1 VRRLEAEAI
10 SGSVVQLVHGEF
22 DVFRGDFPEGHFLR
36 EELSDQAIHV
46 LVGAAL
52 PRGVGMAGR

>member
-1 VRRLEAEAI
+1 
-10 SGSVVQLVHGEF
+10 LVHGEF

-36 EELSDQAIHV
+36 EELPDQAIHV